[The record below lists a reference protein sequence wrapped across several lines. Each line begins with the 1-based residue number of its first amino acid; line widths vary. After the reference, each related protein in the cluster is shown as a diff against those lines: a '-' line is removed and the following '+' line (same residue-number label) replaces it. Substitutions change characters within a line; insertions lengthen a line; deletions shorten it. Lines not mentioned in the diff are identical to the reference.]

1 MGMLG
6 GRRVVGSSGGP
17 SCRSVSSCDWY
28 EVGNFFIHIYEID
41 CLSNRLYISS
51 TSGTSM
57 DMTTT
62 TTMMMMMMMRGVRSM
77 GDTRDPG
84 NTGKAW
90 RGDID

>member
-1 MGMLG
+1 MDMLG
-6 GRRVVGSSGGP
+6 GRRVVGSCGGP
-17 SCRSVSSCDWY
+17 SCRSISSWDRY

-62 TTMMMMMMMRGVRSM
+62 MMMLMRGVHSM

-90 RGDID
+90 RGGID